1 MKILLADDHTLIRE
15 NLTEFL
21 ERSTE
26 KFEVVGVSTF
36 DEAYRQV
43 HSGKTFD
50 LIVLDWVMPGMNGVL
65 GIQKMM
71 KKAPSTPTVILFG
84 MPDSSVARKA
94 IEAGA
99 KGFIPKTISGPALIN
114 VLNLVLSGETYIP
127 EIVMHD
133 DAQSDPTVSRR
144 SSHRLLEG
152 SPFEKLTPR
161 ESEVLGLLVKGLTN
175 KGIAKSLSIEE
186 VTVKTHLQH
195 VFEKIGAA
203 NRAQA
208 VSMALSSGWS
218 NEDQ

>member
-1 MKILLADDHTLIRE
+1 
-15 NLTEFL
+15 
-21 ERSTE
+21 
-26 KFEVVGVSTF
+26 
-36 DEAYRQV
+36 
-43 HSGKTFD
+43 
-50 LIVLDWVMPGMNGVL
+50 
-65 GIQKMM
+65 
-71 KKAPSTPTVILFG
+71 
-84 MPDSSVARKA
+84 
-94 IEAGA
+94 
-99 KGFIPKTISGPALIN
+99 
-114 VLNLVLSGETYIP
+114 
-127 EIVMHD
+127 MHD

-144 SSHRLLEG
+144 SSHRFLEG